1 MTDDPFASPE
11 LETFWGYIANSLD
24 RLVEV
29 GGSLD
34 PDGLHWRPPAP
45 DANSV
50 AILIGHTLSNA
61 EGNLLGV
68 LAGAAVKRDRD
79 AEFAEGEGTGADLVE
94 HWRGLRSR
102 FETVLARLDAGEL
115 TRQRPHPQRGSV
127 NGREVLIV
135 VARHAA
141 EHMGQAELTRDLWL
155 AGRST
160 T

>member
-11 LETFWGYIANSLD
+11 IETFWGYIATSLD

-45 DANSV
+45 GANSV
-50 AILIGHTLSNA
+50 AILVHHTLSNA
-61 EGNLLGV
+61 EGNLLGT
-68 LAGAAVKRDRD
+68 LAGEDVKRDRE
-79 AEFAEGEGTGADLVE
+79 AEFAEGEGTGADLVDE
-94 HWRGLRSR
+94 WRILRAR
-102 FETVLARLDAGEL
+102 FERSLRGVDAAEME
-115 TRQRPHPQRGSV
+115 RQRPHPRRGSV

-155 AGRST
+155 ASRST
-160 T
+160 G